1 MSVWDEL
8 SLVGADGA
16 NLLDVL
22 YFHVAI
28 IAYSCSRRRRVDV
41 SLPWCA
47 ENEPSWDCGHHG
59 TAVEDRGGVVRACCD
74 VLWVSL
80 SADVVVVRLLV
91 ILLWRRGASCAGYYR
106 GCVFLTEGSKVAIE
120 G

>member
-1 MSVWDEL
+1 MSIRDEL

-16 NLLDVL
+16 DLLDVL

-28 IAYSCSRRRRVDV
+28 AHGCSRRRRVDV

-47 ENEPSWDCGHHG
+47 AENELSRDCGHHG
-59 TAVEDRGGVVRACCD
+59 TAVEDRGGIVRACCD
-74 VLWVSL
+74 VLRVSL

-91 ILLWRRGASCAGYYR
+91 ILLWRRVGLAVRSTTG
-106 GCVFLTEGSKVAIE
+106 GVST
-120 G
+120 

>member
-1 MSVWDEL
+1 MSVRDEL

-16 NLLDVL
+16 DLLDVL

-28 IAYSCSRRRRVDV
+28 AYCCSRRRRVDV

-47 ENEPSWDCGHHG
+47 EDEPSRDCRHHG
-59 TAVEDRGGVVRACCD
+59 TTVDDRGGIVRACCD
-74 VLWVSL
+74 VLRVSL

-106 GCVFLTEGSKVAIE
+106 GGVILAGRSKVAIE